1 MRKFEF
7 TCMKYLVFT
16 LICGSAIAIS
26 GCSGSTHLQQFFQDT
41 VVTAIKDRGNRNK
54 YYVKKF
60 RDIGALSE
68 SQAAECMST
77 IDKKVQFYANDKD
90 NYTKLMSN
98 LLPAVSHFTYLAMGD
113 VDELKCH
120 DGSDAGAA
128 DITLKWRGKEYTM
141 ETGEGP
147 SDKIRCSRGVGKD
160 SKNAT
165 LSELHLSSFS
175 AGNYVAASEY
185 PSEDTGERH
194 TVDVDSLGDVN
205 PIQFFSDINKK
216 NSPAHAINEAVHAQ
230 VYVLKPN
237 IIEGK
242 GTNSID
248 GVMELIN
255 QAMSQDVEEQV
266 GMLNNYFIPAYEK
279 EAGNKEECKEGGKE
293 GEGKEAD
300 DKTYPIYLL
309 DGEYALGGK
318 ADNIEDYNLIITD
331 RPSSGASEKRLGY
344 DMSVAQ
350 SFGEEVVDDMIR
362 LRFTEFNEDAL
373 SKLTELT
380 ACDAYFLA
388 RDPNSGWKAYYMV
401 YPIEVIKSMT
411 DNNDGTVNIDTEP
424 SGLGINLKTGKYV
437 KFKGEEDG
445 EWDYTSYTE
454 VPNNENYYLALN
466 STQNNNTEGIAP
478 LVLSGYETNCEIP
491 QILPNSKHKSNPPK
505 VTTARIILSD
515 YLEGTF
521 APGFVD
527 DETVVAFGRK
537 IRLRMG
543 VDYWHEN
550 DADQVDWYTSTGK
563 EVKNNTQLTY
573 SKKESDGVAYYV
585 DKEGNK
591 IETLEPLKITDFAH
605 KSDLLQEPYT
615 MKTIKPIE
623 MKENSVIPSTG
634 ESKQTATNIGKEY
647 TDGTI
652 LPTLMFPGKDIGTID
667 YENDDETKQRM
678 YAIVTRFGLFDNALF
693 SNWINSQSQTAS
705 LLWWNQYLSD
715 NSLQYDVGQDHVLSY
730 LEDNYSYEISQSG
743 IVILDLD
750 TISKIQKQYDNE
762 SNYERTSWI
771 RTFFMMLGWFIVV
784 YSSLLMLAWVIDA
797 NLDIGV
803 KLLEKLTLG
812 NWVAVKYEEDIPY
825 KNTNDQ
831 TFLDSKKMFIRA
843 AIMIAIGIF
852 LINVNI
858 FNVVLVLIDIFG
870 RAATKIE
877 EVINGSI

>member
-1 MRKFEF
+1 MRKFKF
-7 TCMKYLVFT
+7 VCMKYLVFT
-16 LICGSAIAIS
+16 IICVSAIAIS
-26 GCSGSTHLQQFFQDT
+26 GCSGSTHLQQFFQET
-41 VVTAIKDRGNRNK
+41 VVAAIRDRGEKNK
-54 YYVKKF
+54 YYVDEFKK
-60 RDIGALSE
+60 IGALSE

-77 IDKKVQFYANDKD
+77 IDKKVQYYEDNIKD
-90 NYTKLMSN
+90 YTELMSN
-98 LLPAVSHFTYLAMGD
+98 LIPAVSHFTYLAMGD
-113 VDELKCH
+113 IDKLKCH
-120 DGSDAGAA
+120 DGSDDGSN
-128 DITLKWRGKEYTM
+128 DITLKWQESDRAYLM
-141 ETGEGP
+141 ETDEGP
-147 SDKIRCSRGVGKD
+147 SGKVRCNHGTGKD

-194 TVDVDSLGDVN
+194 TVDVDSIGDVN
-205 PIQFFSDINKK
+205 PIQFFSDIDKK

-230 VYVLKPN
+230 VYILKPN
-237 IIEGK
+237 IIEG
-242 GTNSID
+242 GGNNSID
-248 GVMELIN
+248 GIIELIH
-255 QAMSQDVEEQV
+255 QAMSQDVKDQI

-279 EAGNKEECKEGGKE
+279 EPDDKDEDDKDEDGTEK
-293 GEGKEAD
+293 D
-300 DKTYPIYLL
+300 DKTYPIYLI
-309 DGEYALGGK
+309 DGEYARGGK

-331 RPSSGASEKRLGY
+331 RPSSGSSEKRLGY

-350 SFGEEVVDDMIR
+350 SFGDESVDDMIR

-373 SKLTELT
+373 DKLTNLT
-380 ACDAYFLA
+380 ACDAYFLVK
-388 RDPNSGWKAYYMV
+388 DTNSAWKAYYMV

-411 DNNDGTVNIDTEP
+411 DNNDGTVDINTEP

-437 KFKGEEDG
+437 KFKDKGDG
-445 EWDYTSYTE
+445 EWDYKSYTE

-466 STQNNNTEGIAP
+466 STQNNNTEGTAP
-478 LVLSGYETNCEIP
+478 LVLSGYETDYEVE
-491 QILPNSKHKSNPPK
+491 QILPNSEHKSNPPK

-550 DADQVDWYTSTGK
+550 DADQVDWYTSNGK

-591 IETLEPLKITDFAH
+591 IETLEPLKITDFADE
-605 KSDLLQEPYT
+605 SDLLQEPYT

-634 ESKQTATNIGKEY
+634 ESKKTATNIGKEY

-750 TISKIQKQYDNE
+750 TVSKIQKQYDNE

-771 RTFFMMLGWFIVV
+771 KTFFMMLGWFIVV

-877 EVINGSI
+877 EVIN